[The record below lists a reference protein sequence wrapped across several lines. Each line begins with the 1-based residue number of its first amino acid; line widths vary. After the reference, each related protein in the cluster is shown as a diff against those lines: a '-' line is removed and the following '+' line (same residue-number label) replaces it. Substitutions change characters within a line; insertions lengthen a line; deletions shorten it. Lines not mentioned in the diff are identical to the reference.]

1 MHTSFGARSMMTK
14 TLAAAKEE
22 EELTGGKKLGQVFR
36 SSAMLKGVDPS
47 KLAAELTQ
55 MTLPKEAQESIGEHG
70 FGAQRVRVLEGASQG
85 MH

>member
-1 MHTSFGARSMMTK
+1 MHASFGACSMMTK

-55 MTLPKEAQESIGEHG
+55 MTLPKEAQESIGERG
-70 FGAQRVRVLEGASQG
+70 F
-85 MH
+85 